1 MNILIK
7 LLDVNIN
14 DVDSKHRIC
23 SSKNLNRKI
32 RPTVV
37 KFTRYNPKREVVR
50 SKTNWKAKIST
61 FSKFNKS

>member
-50 SKTNWKAKIST
+50 SKTN
-61 FSKFNKS
+61 